1 MPGEK
6 NSICKDYTVA
16 TDLASSRNGKEFSKL
31 SIEQQNGI
39 KDRQGS
45 ADQQK
50 EFRLYF
56 KYNHGSWGFFKKYD
70 ISFYFLFKNYF
81 ILLLLTHTPCIGNV
95 ES

>member
-6 NSICKDYTVA
+6 NSIRKDYTVA

-39 KDRQGS
+39 KDSQGS

-56 KYNHGSWGFFKKYD
+56 KYNHGSWVFLKNMT
-70 ISFYFLFKNYF
+70 FLFIFFLKI
-81 ILLLLTHTPCIGNV
+81 ILFF
-95 ES
+95 SY

>member
-56 KYNHGSWGFFKKYD
+56 KYNHGSWVFF
-70 ISFYFLFKNYF
+70 F
-81 ILLLLTHTPCIGNV
+81 
-95 ES
+95 

>member
-39 KDRQGS
+39 KDSQGS
-45 ADQQK
+45 ADQHK

-56 KYNHGSWGFFKKYD
+56 KYNQGYWVLLKNMT
-70 ISFYFLFKNYF
+70 FLFIFFLKI
-81 ILLLLTHTPCIGNV
+81 ILFF
-95 ES
+95 SY